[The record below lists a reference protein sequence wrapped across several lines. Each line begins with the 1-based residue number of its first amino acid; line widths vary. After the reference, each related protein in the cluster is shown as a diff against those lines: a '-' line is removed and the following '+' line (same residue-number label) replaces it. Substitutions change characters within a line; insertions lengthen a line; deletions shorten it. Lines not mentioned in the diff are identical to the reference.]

1 MKFKS
6 SSFDFTSVLFKCNL
20 MVWGVCLQVVRA
32 NPEVFDAEE
41 SEVESVMGSS
51 AESFDGWQ
59 EFDEEW
65 ASIVD
70 LEALQQT
77 YMQQ

>member
-1 MKFKS
+1 M
-6 SSFDFTSVLFKCNL
+6 
-20 MVWGVCLQVVRA
+20 VRA

-51 AESFDGWQ
+51 AERFDGWQ

-70 LEALQQT
+70 LEAVQQT
-77 YMQQ
+77 YATIILFNCRTYKVRTKKTWNFQ

>member
-1 MKFKS
+1 M
-6 SSFDFTSVLFKCNL
+6 
-20 MVWGVCLQVVRA
+20 VRA

-77 YMQQ
+77 YIEQ